1 MIDTEALR
9 SKILTFAMHGELSEQ
24 KDSDGAAIPK
34 EMKVELLPESDKP
47 HTIPDN
53 WAWVRINEIISKDL
67 GGGTPSKSVHEY
79 WDNGSIPWA
88 TVKDFSSAK
97 NGVLSDTIDHIT
109 QNGLDNSAS
118 NMADEDAIIVCMRMA
133 LGKVVRF
140 SKPMAINQDLRA
152 LWLKPFV
159 DQDFFVYY
167 YQTLKIEG
175 RGMTVS
181 GIRKNELMN
190 YPFPVPPLAEQI
202 RIVKIVDEL
211 FNVLATIDG
220 LQARY
225 TSDRDVLKGK
235 LIDAAICGK
244 LTKQLPEDGTAEDLY
259 RAIHEGVKDT
269 LPDEVIPFEV
279 PQNWCW
285 TKLGWIMDIER
296 GGSPRPIK
304 TFLTDAEDGINWIK
318 IGDVEKDGKY
328 IVKTK
333 EKIKPEGEKK
343 SRRVYPGDFLLT
355 NSMSFG
361 RPYISQIEGCV
372 HDGWLILR
380 NAKELFDLDFL
391 YYLLSSNYAYN
402 QFCKKAS
409 GSTVDNL
416 NIDKV
421 SDAVIPLPQLTEQK
435 RIVEVL
441 NDILQNL

>member
-1 MIDTEALR
+1 VIDTEALR

-244 LTKQLPEDGTAEDLY
+244 LTKQLPEDGTAEELY
-259 RAIHEGVKDT
+259 QQIQEEKKRLEKEGKLKKSKK
-269 LPDEVIPFEV
+269 LPEITEDEIPFDI
-279 PQNWCW
+279 PANWKWVRIC
-285 TKLGWIMDIER
+285 DIFDLQSGKNITASDIYDDKTSEHHFPCYGGNGLR
-296 GGSPRPIK
+296 GFVSESNRC
-304 TFLTDAEDGINWIK
+304 
-318 IGDVEKDGKY
+318 
-328 IVKTK
+328 
-333 EKIKPEGEKK
+333 
-343 SRRVYPGDFLLT
+343 GDFALIGRQGALCGNINFAHGDFYAT
-355 NSMSFG
+355 EHAVVVNHFG
-361 RPYISQIEGCV
+361 ICDYKWTGMF
-372 HDGWLILR
+372 L
-380 NAKELFDLDFL
+380 NAL
-391 YYLLSSNYAYN
+391 
-402 QFCKKAS
+402 
-409 GSTVDNL
+409 NL
-416 NIDKV
+416 NQYATATAQPGLAVGKINKV
-421 SDAVIPLPQLTEQK
+421 LIPLPPLNEQE
-435 RIVEVL
+435 RIVNCLDSLFV
-441 NDILQNL
+441 NL